1 MEASHKTHR
10 PHIKVGKD
18 EEEEE
23 DTLIPEYHDGNEHVF
38 GPRKT
43 HEFETEIYPDNIC
56 LGMIYPLASI
66 TNIHASINSKNGIN
80 IIHFNARSMNTNFK
94 QIERYIPTFEI

>member
-23 DTLIPEYHDGNEHVF
+23 EDVARVLVLSVRIALRVALRVSVPS
-38 GPRKT
+38 
-43 HEFETEIYPDNIC
+43 ETSPSS
-56 LGMIYPLASI
+56 GMYFQL
-66 TNIHASINSKNGIN
+66 
-80 IIHFNARSMNTNFK
+80 
-94 QIERYIPTFEI
+94 

>member
-23 DTLIPEYHDGNEHVF
+23 EEVKMQLVMIAA
-38 GPRKT
+38 
-43 HEFETEIYPDNIC
+43 TEWFLY
-56 LGMIYPLASI
+56 
-66 TNIHASINSKNGIN
+66 
-80 IIHFNARSMNTNFK
+80 FNVVDKF
-94 QIERYIPTFEI
+94 FL

>member
-23 DTLIPEYHDGNEHVF
+23 EEEEEDEE
-38 GPRKT
+38 
-43 HEFETEIYPDNIC
+43 EE
-56 LGMIYPLASI
+56 
-66 TNIHASINSKNGIN
+66 
-80 IIHFNARSMNTNFK
+80 
-94 QIERYIPTFEI
+94 

>member
-43 HEFETEIYPDNIC
+43 HEFETEIYPDNI
-56 LGMIYPLASI
+56 
-66 TNIHASINSKNGIN
+66 
-80 IIHFNARSMNTNFK
+80 F
-94 QIERYIPTFEI
+94 

>member
-23 DTLIPEYHDGNEHVF
+23 VDYLFYSMYGGQLLCNIFFFQKQGIDRLRHRTG
-38 GPRKT
+38 G
-43 HEFETEIYPDNIC
+43 ETMA
-56 LGMIYPLASI
+56 L
-66 TNIHASINSKNGIN
+66 NSW
-80 IIHFNARSMNTNFK
+80 
-94 QIERYIPTFEI
+94 

>member
-23 DTLIPEYHDGNEHVF
+23 VDYLFYSMYG
-38 GPRKT
+38 GQLLC
-43 HEFETEIYPDNIC
+43 NIFFFR
-56 LGMIYPLASI
+56 
-66 TNIHASINSKNGIN
+66 SKVEKPHKVLTDCDIELEV
-80 IIHFNARSMNTNFK
+80 K
-94 QIERYIPTFEI
+94 QWL

>member
-23 DTLIPEYHDGNEHVF
+23 EECLCVCLRACACERVCVCVHAEQVNKLLGVNHWQVF
-38 GPRKT
+38 FTYFTCELSCYLPVS
-43 HEFETEIYPDNIC
+43 F
-56 LGMIYPLASI
+56 
-66 TNIHASINSKNGIN
+66 
-80 IIHFNARSMNTNFK
+80 
-94 QIERYIPTFEI
+94 

>member
-23 DTLIPEYHDGNEHVF
+23 KMGKTILNWNNGNNCKLPNYKNSV
-38 GPRKT
+38 RKT
-43 HEFETEIYPDNIC
+43 TE
-56 LGMIYPLASI
+56 
-66 TNIHASINSKNGIN
+66 
-80 IIHFNARSMNTNFK
+80 
-94 QIERYIPTFEI
+94 ERKK

>member
-23 DTLIPEYHDGNEHVF
+23 EVMLATSNIVFKSSNHDLGDRKHFKAKHVRF
-38 GPRKT
+38 VFRV
-43 HEFETEIYPDNIC
+43 
-56 LGMIYPLASI
+56 
-66 TNIHASINSKNGIN
+66 
-80 IIHFNARSMNTNFK
+80 
-94 QIERYIPTFEI
+94 

>member
-23 DTLIPEYHDGNEHVF
+23 EDIRPLECTINKKNIGVNITALG
-38 GPRKT
+38 RKLT
-43 HEFETEIYPDNIC
+43 IFQRHPAFLLFLLRI
-56 LGMIYPLASI
+56 S
-66 TNIHASINSKNGIN
+66 SWKN
-80 IIHFNARSMNTNFK
+80 ALCSA
-94 QIERYIPTFEI
+94 